1 MVTLLVV
8 RVRLSGLRSRRESKA
23 VFADLTC
30 EDYSPY
36 SLTSQGRGAK
46 SEERHPAAP
55 ELPASLCGQG
65 SALAMVVAYVL
76 AGELHLANGDYF
88 KAFGRYQD
96 IFGPFVFSKQKVA
109 LFLCNQIFRL
119 MAIPW
124 IADLAIGRDLADN
137 ITLSNYSLRTRSWL
151 ARGLSSTL
159 H

>member
-1 MVTLLVV
+1 MV
-8 RVRLSGLRSRRESKA
+8 A
-23 VFADLTC
+23 
-30 EDYSPY
+30 
-36 SLTSQGRGAK
+36 
-46 SEERHPAAP
+46 
-55 ELPASLCGQG
+55 
-65 SALAMVVAYVL
+65 AYVL

-96 IFGPFVFSKQKVA
+96 IFGPFVFSKQKAARRFAGTFAPKSKVA
-109 LFLCNQIFRL
+109 LFLRNQIFRL

-137 ITLSNYSLRTRSWL
+137 IRLPNYSLRTRSWL